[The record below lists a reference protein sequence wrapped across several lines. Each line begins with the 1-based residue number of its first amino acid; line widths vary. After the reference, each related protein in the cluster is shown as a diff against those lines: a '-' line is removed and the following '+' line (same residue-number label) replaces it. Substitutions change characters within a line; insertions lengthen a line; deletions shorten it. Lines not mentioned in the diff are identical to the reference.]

1 MDSSTFE
8 IMITQNTTDIKSP
21 ETPIIEQLADFI
33 GVIAALGAIY
43 YFFKIIGKKTSTD
56 IISDD
61 ARRVLENQSE
71 AKRLREAIDTYHIT
85 GDWEKTKINEIL

>member
-8 IMITQNTTDIKSP
+8 QMITQSTTNTKDS
-21 ETPIIEQLADFI
+21 ETPIIEQLANYI
-33 GVIAALGAIY
+33 GVIAAVGAIF

-61 ARRVLENQSE
+61 ARRVLENKSE

-85 GDWEKTKINEIL
+85 GDWGKTEINEIL